1 MGEAMNE
8 LKNILQEILGEE
20 YINCEEFIETG
31 LLDSLQVMELVD
43 ALEDE
48 FGIEISGRDIVPEN
62 FQNFENII
70 ALLTKYEV
78 NL

>member
-1 MGEAMNE
+1 MNE

-20 YINCEEFIETG
+20 YENCKDFIETG

-43 ALEDE
+43 AFEDE

-62 FQNFENII
+62 FQNFENIT
-70 ALLTKYEV
+70 ALLIKYEV
-78 NL
+78 DL

>member
-1 MGEAMNE
+1 MNE

-20 YINCEEFIETG
+20 YENCEDFIEAG

-43 ALEDE
+43 AFEDE
-48 FGIEISGRDIVPEN
+48 FNIEISGRDIVPEN
-62 FQNFENII
+62 FQNFENIT

-78 NL
+78 DL

>member
-1 MGEAMNE
+1 MGEAMNK
-8 LKNILQEILGEE
+8 LKNILQEILEEE
-20 YINCEEFIETG
+20 YINCEDFIETG